1 MSWTL
6 LIQLMILAMWFSI
19 CGSVMFGT
27 YAEKRFGKGK
37 PTNVTRLTRSVADAG
52 SNEHRSTG

>member
-19 CGSVMFGT
+19 CFSMMVTSWGD
-27 YAEKRFGKGK
+27 KRFGSGLDKCG
-37 PTNVTRLTRSVADAG
+37 PECDEAHTFGRRCRLK
-52 SNEHRSTG
+52 

>member
-19 CGSVMFGT
+19 CGYVMFGT
-27 YAEKRFGKGK
+27 YAEKRFGSGLDKCG
-37 PTNVTRLTRSVADAG
+37 PECDEAHTFGRRCRLK
-52 SNEHRSTG
+52 

>member
-37 PTNVTRLTRSVADAG
+37 PTKCGRRCSEGHQYDEDCSL
-52 SNEHRSTG
+52 